1 MLSSSNVLSKALF
14 STYKCPKGR
23 KSWNP
28 WSIKLEEKYVC
39 RINHFQ
45 VVWMSLQNNNFFFSK
60 AKLRKI
66 LSFQSAVLLRK
77 CIYKSFLTYAFAYY
91 EVARKQ
97 SWIINYKTNW
107 FLFQSCKYHT
117 YILLNIDIWSL
128 ESTKYT
134 LLQFSSQNNNKR
146 TESKRPYA

>member
-1 MLSSSNVLSKALF
+1 MLSSSNVLSKALL

-28 WSIKLEEKYVC
+28 WSIKLGEKYVC

-107 FLFQSCKYHT
+107 FLFQSCKYVSHLVHSSK
-117 YILLNIDIWSL
+117 YWYLHFGISL
-128 ESTKYT
+128 AM
-134 LLQFSSQNNNKR
+134 L
-146 TESKRPYA
+146 

>member
-1 MLSSSNVLSKALF
+1 MLSSSNVLSKALL

-77 CIYKSFLTYAFAYY
+77 CIYKSFLTYAFAY
-91 EVARKQ
+91 V
-97 SWIINYKTNW
+97 
-107 FLFQSCKYHT
+107 
-117 YILLNIDIWSL
+117 WSRAKAKL
-128 ESTKYT
+128 
-134 LLQFSSQNNNKR
+134 NNKLQDKLISF
-146 TESKRPYA
+146 SKLQISHLHTSKYWYLNFWISLAML